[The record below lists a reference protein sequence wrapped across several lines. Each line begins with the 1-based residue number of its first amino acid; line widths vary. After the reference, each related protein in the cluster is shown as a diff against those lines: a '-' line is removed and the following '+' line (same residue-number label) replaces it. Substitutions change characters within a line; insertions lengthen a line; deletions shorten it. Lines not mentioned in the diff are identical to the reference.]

1 MIIYYYHLPR
11 ISVTRHILSHN
22 IKFVSVCDNLDRG
35 TKEYGIGIKIMDR
48 GMNTEIVQDHNSN
61 QKMRDKGGNIQ

>member
-11 ISVTRHILSHN
+11 ISVTRHNLSHN
-22 IKFVSVCDNLDRG
+22 IKFVSVCDNLDQG
-35 TKEYGIGIKIMDR
+35 TKEYGIGIKIRDR